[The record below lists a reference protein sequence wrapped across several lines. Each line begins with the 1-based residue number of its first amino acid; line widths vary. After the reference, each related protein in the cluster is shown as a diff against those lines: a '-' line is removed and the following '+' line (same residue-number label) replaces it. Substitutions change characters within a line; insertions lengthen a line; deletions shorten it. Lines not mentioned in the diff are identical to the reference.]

1 MEQSILLRAKNLY
14 AGYPE
19 SGKPAKKPK
28 DILQNIS
35 FKVGTGERLCIVG
48 PNGCGKTTLL
58 RVCAGILPYK
68 GELTVTIQDPFSPRF
83 TTEVARSSLSPR
95 EAGRECGLLTQLV
108 GSPWPY
114 TVEQTVQLGRY
125 ARQKRFNLG
134 ISTKADIEAI
144 NESME
149 ICGVMDLAKRSIAEL
164 SGGQLQRV
172 FLARTIA
179 QEPSVLLLDEPTNH
193 LDLRFQ
199 IELLDYIN
207 AWVGKKKRAVIGV
220 FHDLSLALRF
230 ADTMLLL
237 DSGTV
242 AAYGQAK
249 KVVHGEEINKVYG
262 MDVAKTMRTLLQNW

>member
-1 MEQSILLRAKNLY
+1 MEQSILFRAKNLY

-19 SGKPAKKPK
+19 SGKTSKKTK
-28 DILQNIS
+28 DVLQNIS
-35 FKVGTGERLCIVG
+35 FTLGTGERLCVVG

-68 GELTVTIQDPFSPRF
+68 GELTVTIQDPLSPRF
-83 TTEVARSSLSPR
+83 ATEVERSSLSPR
-95 EAGRECGLLTQLV
+95 EAGRESGLLTQLV

-125 ARQKRFNLG
+125 ARQKLFNFNA
-134 ISTKADIEAI
+134 SSKADREAI
-144 NESME
+144 NEAME
-149 ICGVMDLAKRSIAEL
+149 ICGVMDIAKRSIAEL

-193 LDLRFQ
+193 LDLIFQ

-207 AWVGKKKRAVIGV
+207 AWVGKKNRAVIGV

-230 ADTMLLL
+230 ADTILLL
-237 DSGTV
+237 DSGKV
-242 AAYGQAK
+242 ADYGSAK
-249 KVVHGEEINKVYG
+249 KVVQGEEINKVYG

>member
-1 MEQSILLRAKNLY
+1 MEKSILIQAKNLY

-19 SGKPAKKPK
+19 SRKASKKMTDVLK
-28 DILQNIS
+28 NIS
-35 FKVGTGERLCIVG
+35 FSLKAGERLCIVG

-58 RVCAGILPYK
+58 RVLSGILPYR
-68 GELTVTIQDPFSPRF
+68 GELSVTIQDPMSTRF
-83 TTEVARSSLSPR
+83 GTEVERAKLSSR
-95 EAGRECGLLTQLV
+95 EAGRESGLLTQLIE
-108 GSPWPY
+108 SPWPY
-114 TVEQTVQLGRY
+114 TVEQTVGLGRY
-125 ARQKRFNLG
+125 ARQKPFNLG
-134 ISTKADIEAI
+134 ITNTIDKKII
-144 NESME
+144 NEAME
-149 ICGVMDLAKRSIAEL
+149 ICGVSELAKRSISKL

-207 AWVGKKKRAVIGV
+207 KWVCEKNRAVIGV

-230 ADTMLLL
+230 ADTILLL
-237 DSGTV
+237 DSGCI
-242 AAYGQAK
+242 AAYGPANE
-249 KVVHGEEINKVYG
+249 VVHSKEINSVYG